1 MFPEGRWFIMADTQD
16 SGPQAGDKIHVT
28 MEIGPPK
35 YYGTVR
41 LSARRSIDA
50 TDEHLDYSKGDYVD
64 KVVLQ
69 GELEVTDVYR
79 KDL

>member
-1 MFPEGRWFIMADTQD
+1 MADSE
-16 SGPQAGDKIHVT
+16 SGPQDGDTIQVT

-41 LSARRSIDA
+41 LSARRAINA
-50 TDEHLDYSKGDYVD
+50 TDEYLDYSKGDFVD